1 MVSLALS
8 NFNPTSQRILIDS
21 ISFISSGNTST
32 NSTTP
37 PIDPPIDPPPPNP
50 IDPGTP
56 LPPPPNPSILPSGR
70 HDVIMARYDYQRTG
84 WNKEGIN
91 YFPHSKEELKLKKLN
106 PNKLTQLNPN

>member
-1 MVSLALS
+1 MVSLVLS

-37 PIDPPIDPPPPNP
+37 P

-91 YFPHSKEELKLKKLN
+91 YFPHSKEELKL
-106 PNKLTQLNPN
+106 TQLNPN